1 LYVAKPAVVA
11 VAPFGIWHNMMKKF
25 LLRNPSNEAWI
36 EMTEKKH
43 EEKIRNERNLKLIRQ
58 ELLPELTIQETQVIL
73 NRKRSKEA
81 QECVDLAVNR
91 KVFRD
96 VLCQL
101 RSETKVVDPDEDS
114 AERKKKSLSKYNT
127 DTWRKKSKC
136 IFFYLHPQLGNL
148 DSSVACHLFGFNNA
162 TFKNWISQSMYYAN
176 WIPYVQNFKVKD
188 VLHGFA
194 EELLSKYGSVDGES
208 CVTIPE
214 LFFQKAN
221 FKKFILVNAGS
232 SEDGSVQKKAKIAAK
247 SKTII
252 YVPDTCKSIATGRA
266 PKWLIQENYI
276 IARITEA
283 WESGNPLSRASC
295 LNLILKEFAENAEAK
310 EFSEIMKLK
319 EGGGTN
325 YSTWFSRVLERH
337 RFSCRRESIS
347 QKIPENW
354 NVLAIQSAELIAETM
369 RKACVTKL
377 VGMDEMFLQFY
388 PKETVLIAP
397 KNSKRV
403 GSNRSEDEK
412 IGCTCVVSVE
422 MFASQVLAPFVVMTG
437 VVDGNLAKK
446 YASWEGAS
454 SVNFNPTH
462 WINKEMAKR
471 YIDWLSSCF
480 EGESIGLIWDSASS
494 HTSEDVL
501 QYAQEKGIAV
511 GFIPGGLT
519 SIMQVCDLVVNKPL
533 KQRFKQLYTAYK
545 LRNDPGAGKKV
556 KVKRDDV
563 LLWLEQAI
571 GDFNEKNLNGRL
583 LEKSFKKYGQDFRV
597 DGFSEEF
604 KAHLRSLSENT
615 IYEALMNNQVAI
627 ELK

>member
-1 LYVAKPAVVA
+1 
-11 VAPFGIWHNMMKKF
+11 MMKKF
-25 LLRNPSNEAWI
+25 LLRNPSNIAWV
-36 EMTEKKH
+36 EMTEKKN
-43 EEKIRNERNLKLIRQ
+43 EEKLRNERNLKLVRQ
-58 ELLPELTIQETQVIL
+58 ELLPELTIEETQVIL
-73 NRKRSKEA
+73 NRKRSKDA
-81 QECVDLAVNR
+81 QECVDLAINR
-91 KVFRD
+91 KVFRE
-96 VLCQL
+96 VLL
-101 RSETKVVDPDEDS
+101 ELISVKEVVDPDEDS
-114 AERKKKSLSKYNT
+114 AERKKKTLSKYNT
-127 DTWRKKSKC
+127 DTWKKKSKC

-148 DSSVACHLFGFNNA
+148 DSSLACRLFGFNNA
-162 TFKNWISQSMYYAN
+162 TFKNWISQKMYFAN
-176 WIPYVQNFKVKD
+176 WIPYVQKFKVKD

-208 CVTIPE
+208 SVTIPE
-214 LFFQKAN
+214 HFFQKAI
-221 FKKFILVNAGS
+221 FKKFILVNTGS

-247 SKTII
+247 SKNKTII
-252 YVPDTCKSIATGRA
+252 YVPDTCKSIAMGRA

-283 WESGNPLSRASC
+283 WESGNPLSRSSC
-295 LNLILKEFAENAEAK
+295 FTLILEEFAENAEAK
-310 EFSEIMKLK
+310 EFCEIMKLK

-325 YSTWFSRVLERH
+325 YSTWLSRVLERH

-354 NVLAIQSAELIAETM
+354 NALAIESAELIAETM

-412 IGCTCVVSVE
+412 KGCTCVVSVE
-422 MFASQVLAPFVVMTG
+422 MFANQVLAPFVVMTG
-437 VVDGNLAKK
+437 TVDGYLAEK
-446 YASWEGAS
+446 YANWEGAS
-454 SVNFNPTH
+454 CVNFNPTH

-471 YIDWLSSCF
+471 YIDWLCSCF
-480 EGESIGLIWDSASS
+480 EEEKIGLIWDSASS
-494 HTSEDVL
+494 HKSEEVL
-501 QYAQEKGIAV
+501 QHAQEKGIAV

-571 GDFNEKNLNGRL
+571 CEFNEKNHDGRL

-597 DGFSEEF
+597 AGFPEEF
-604 KAHLRSLSENT
+604 KAHLQSLSENT
-615 IYEALMNNQVAI
+615 IYEALINNQLAL
-627 ELK
+627 ELQ

>member
-1 LYVAKPAVVA
+1 
-11 VAPFGIWHNMMKKF
+11 MMKKF
-25 LLRNPSNEAWI
+25 LLRNPSNEAWV
-36 EMTEKKH
+36 EKKEKKH
-43 EEKIRNERNLKLIRQ
+43 EEKLKNERNLKLIRQ
-58 ELLPELTIQETQVIL
+58 ELLPELTIEETQVVL
-73 NRKRSKEA
+73 NRKRSKDA
-81 QECVDLAVNR
+81 QEFVDLAIKR
-91 KVFRD
+91 KVFHE
-96 VLCQL
+96 VLREL
-101 RSETKVVDPDEDS
+101 ISVRKVVDPDEDDS
-114 AERKKKSLSKYNT
+114 AVRKKKTLSKYNT
-127 DTWRKKSKC
+127 DTWKKKSQC

-148 DSSVACHLFGFNNA
+148 DSSVACRLFGFNNA
-162 TFKNWISQSMYYAN
+162 TFKNWISQKMYFAN

-188 VLHGFA
+188 VLNGFA
-194 EELLSKYGSVDGES
+194 EELLSKYGSVDGDS
-208 CVTIPE
+208 SVTIPE
-214 LFFQKAN
+214 EFFRKAN
-221 FKKFILVNAGS
+221 FKKFILVSAGS
-232 SEDGSVQKKAKIAAK
+232 STENGTVQKKAKIAAK
-247 SKTII
+247 SKNKTII

-295 LNLILKEFAENAEAK
+295 LNLILEEFADNAEAK
-310 EFSEIMKLK
+310 EFCEIMKLK

-354 NVLAIQSAELIAETM
+354 NALAIQSAELITETM
-369 RKACVTKL
+369 RKASVTKL

-412 IGCTCVVSVE
+412 KGCTCVVSVE

-437 VVDGNLAKK
+437 TVDGTLAKK

-454 SVNFNPTH
+454 CVNFNPTH

-471 YIDWLSSCF
+471 YIDWLCSCF
-480 EGESIGLIWDSASS
+480 EEESIGLIWDSASS
-494 HTSEDVL
+494 HTSEEVL
-501 QYAQEKGIAV
+501 QYAQEKGIAM

-571 GDFNEKNLNGRL
+571 GDFNEKNLEGRL

-604 KAHLRSLSENT
+604 KAHLHSLSENT
-615 IYEALMNNQVAI
+615 IYEALLNNQVA
-627 ELK
+627 LDLQ